1 MNFDIKKEELK
12 PIYDNRK
19 SFYKKAYIEYHTE
32 WNELYS
38 RIKKI
43 KLYSY
48 NTIICTIEYIDSEN
62 RFYHIHNDNLI
73 SQTTLRHLKEFLLQL
88 FYCKEKTL
96 TKKEILKNRTT
107 KYNVVQDVFID
118 LPY

>member
-1 MNFDIKKEELK
+1 METTKKEELK
-12 PIYDNRK
+12 PIYDTRQ
-19 SFYKKAYIEYHTE
+19 SFYKNAYINFFIEWTE
-32 WNELYS
+32 THS

-48 NTIICTIEYIDSEN
+48 NTAICTIEYIDAQN
-62 RFYHIHNDNLI
+62 RFYHIHNEELI

-96 TKKEILKNRTT
+96 TKKEILKNRTA
-107 KYNVVQDVFID
+107 KYNVVQDVFLD